1 MKKYTEMNLNE
12 LKEELAVTM
21 AEYENCKSLNLKLDM
36 SRGKPNTEQINTMEG
51 LLTVLKTNEDCFSE
65 GIDARNY
72 GLIDGLPEA
81 KRFFGELMEVDASKV
96 IVGGSSSLTMMYDT
110 LAACMLYGTNGCTPW
125 CKLPEVKFV
134 CPVPGYDRHFS
145 VTEALGIKMVT
156 VPMTDNG
163 PDMDAVR
170 ALVENDE
177 TVKGIWCNPKY
188 SNPEGVVYSD
198 ETVRAL
204 ANLKPAAKDFKIMW
218 DNAYIVHFLGDKP
231 AKLLNIIDECEKAG
245 NPDMAIEFVSTS
257 KISFPGSG
265 VAALASGEGMI
276 KEIKQKMF
284 AQVIGPNKVNQLAHV
299 RYYKNVD
306 GLLKVMKTYADMLKP
321 RFDAVLETLD
331 EKLAGKDIITW
342 KVPEGGYFISV
353 QVYNG
358 TAKRVIELSK
368 QAGVTLTGAGSTYP
382 YKNDPQDSNI
392 RIAPSYPTADELRQA
407 MGVFAVAVRLA
418 ALEKLLAAKEEA

>member
-1 MKKYTEMNLNE
+1 
-12 LKEELAVTM
+12 
-21 AEYENCKSLNLKLDM
+21 
-36 SRGKPNTEQINTMEG
+36 
-51 LLTVLKTNEDCFSE
+51 
-65 GIDARNY
+65 
-72 GLIDGLPEA
+72 
-81 KRFFGELMEVDASKV
+81 
-96 IVGGSSSLTMMYDT
+96 
-110 LAACMLYGTNGCTPW
+110 
-125 CKLPEVKFV
+125 
-134 CPVPGYDRHFS
+134 
-145 VTEALGIKMVT
+145 
-156 VPMTDNG
+156 
-163 PDMDAVR
+163 
-170 ALVENDE
+170 
-177 TVKGIWCNPKY
+177 
-188 SNPEGVVYSD
+188 
-198 ETVRAL
+198 
-204 ANLKPAAKDFKIMW
+204 MW

-358 TAKRVIELSK
+358 TAKRVVELSK